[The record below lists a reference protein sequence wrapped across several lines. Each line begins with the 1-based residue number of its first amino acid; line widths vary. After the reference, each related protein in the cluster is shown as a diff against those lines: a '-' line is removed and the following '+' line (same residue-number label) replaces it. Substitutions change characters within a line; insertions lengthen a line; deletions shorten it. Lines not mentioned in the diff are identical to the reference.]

1 MMYLVDMSSEKP
13 EHAIFFDDSNTHIES
28 FRVHYSK
35 IKGVKIPATNPLEE
49 TPIDAVKLALRDDMD
64 PTGEGMEPYINLVKS
79 LNKPILLDDP
89 YDSASG
95 IRASHIDELRTW
107 LDGLALED
115 YSKVAVIFDW
125 DRTISMFEGIIK
137 YNLLQSKMSQQD
149 LAEDMQNK
157 INESMMTYLLGG
169 MDRLTMIRN
178 MLNMLSEK
186 GVQIFILTN
195 NASCGVGENFSKYV
209 TLLTDKIPVANILCS
224 YPAPHSGNKKAYLD
238 SNPHFSLLK
247 TPTTG
252 GKRRY
257 KKTRRAHKKRR
268 ISKGKKYRHST
279 RK

>member
-1 MMYLVDMSSEKP
+1 MSSEKP
-13 EHAIFFDDSNTHIES
+13 EYAIFFDDSETHIGS
-28 FRVHYSK
+28 FGEYYSK
-35 IKGVKIPATNPLEE
+35 IKGVKIPATHPLEE
-49 TPIDAVKLALRDDMD
+49 TPIDAVKDALRDTMD
-64 PTGEGMEPYINLVKS
+64 PTGEGMDLYINLIKS
-79 LNKPILLDDP
+79 LNKPILLNDP

-95 IRASHIDELRTW
+95 IQASHIDELRTW
-107 LDGLALED
+107 LDGLALD
-115 YSKVAVIFDW
+115 NYSKVAVIFDW
-125 DRTISMFEGIIK
+125 DRTITMFEGIIK
-137 YNLLQSKMSQQD
+137 YNLLQSKMTQQD

-169 MDRLTMIRN
+169 KVRHTMINN

-195 NASCGVGENFSKYV
+195 NLSCGVGEDFTKYV

-224 YPAPHSGNKKAYLD
+224 FPAPYRGNKRAYLD

-252 GKRRY
+252 GRRRY
-257 KKTRRAHKKRR
+257 KKTRRSHKKRR
-268 ISKGKKYRHST
+268 TSKGKKYRQST

>member
-1 MMYLVDMSSEKP
+1 MYLVDMSSEKP
-13 EHAIFFDDSNTHIES
+13 EHAIFFDDSATHIES

-35 IKGVKIPATNPLEE
+35 IKGVQIPATNPLEE
-49 TPIDAVKLALRDDMD
+49 TPIDAVKDEFRDAMD
-64 PTGEGMEPYINLVKS
+64 PTGEGMDPYINLIKS
-79 LNKPILLDDP
+79 LGRPVLLNDP
-89 YDSASG
+89 YDPVSG

-137 YNLLQSKMSQQD
+137 YSILQSKMTEQE
-149 LAEDMQNK
+149 LTEDMQNK
-157 INESMMTYLLGG
+157 INESMITYLLGG
-169 MDRLTMIRN
+169 MNRLTMIRN
-178 MLNMLSEK
+178 MFNMLSEK

-195 NASCGVGENFSKYV
+195 NRSCGVGNNYTKYV

-224 YPAPHSGNKKAYLD
+224 YPLPHGGDKKAYLD

-252 GKRRY
+252 GRRRY
-257 KKTRRAHKKRR
+257 KKTRRSHKKRR
-268 ISKGKKYRHST
+268 TSKGKKYRHSN